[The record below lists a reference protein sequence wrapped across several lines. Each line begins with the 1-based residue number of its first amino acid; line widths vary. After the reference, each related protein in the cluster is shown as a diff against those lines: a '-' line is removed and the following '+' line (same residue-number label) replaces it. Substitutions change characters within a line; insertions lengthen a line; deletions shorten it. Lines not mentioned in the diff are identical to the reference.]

1 MDEFLNQ
8 LIQTGSPSAILV
20 GVIVYG
26 IVYFQRKQTSSK
38 RDSDSNEMHDELLKL
53 KFKVTELE
61 GIANLHRDKLESI
74 DKQLAIVNQEL
85 VKLNCQ
91 VENLVKALERQNEIM
106 REIKKC

>member
-1 MDEFLNQ
+1 
-8 LIQTGSPSAILV
+8 
-20 GVIVYG
+20 
-26 IVYFQRKQTSSK
+26 
-38 RDSDSNEMHDELLKL
+38 MHDELLIL

-91 VENLVKALERQNEIM
+91 VENLVKALETQNEIM
-106 REIKKC
+106 KGMNKC

>member
-1 MDEFLNQ
+1 VL
-8 LIQTGSPSAILV
+8 LYI
-20 GVIVYG
+20 G

-38 RDSDSNEMHDELLKL
+38 RDSDSTNMHDEILKL

-61 GIANLHRDKLESI
+61 GIANLHRDKLDSI

-91 VENLVKALERQNEIM
+91 VENLVKALETQNQIM
-106 REIKKC
+106 RDKK

>member
-20 GVIVYG
+20 GVIVYC

-38 RDSDSNEMHDELLKL
+38 RDSDSSDMHDEILKL

-61 GIANLHRDKLESI
+61 GIANLHRDKLDSI

-91 VENLVKALERQNEIM
+91 VENLVKALEMQNEIM
-106 REIKKC
+106 KDIRK

>member
-1 MDEFLNQ
+1 
-8 LIQTGSPSAILV
+8 
-20 GVIVYG
+20 
-26 IVYFQRKQTSSK
+26 
-38 RDSDSNEMHDELLKL
+38 MHDELLRL

-91 VENLVKALERQNEIM
+91 VENLVKALETQNEIM
-106 REIKKC
+106 KGMNKC